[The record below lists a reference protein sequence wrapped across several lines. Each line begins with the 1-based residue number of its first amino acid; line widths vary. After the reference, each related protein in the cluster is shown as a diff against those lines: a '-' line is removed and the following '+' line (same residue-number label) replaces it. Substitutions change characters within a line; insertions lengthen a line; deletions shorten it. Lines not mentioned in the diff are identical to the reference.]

1 MNFGK
6 CSKDITKDSALCT
19 FCRAKTTSNAK
30 TNTSSDDFNWSV
42 LDSGTVRIDKYTGN
56 GERVVIPAEI
66 DGKSVTDIGIFAF
79 NGCLSLT
86 YVNLPDSLM
95 KIGNHAFCDCESLTF
110 INIPDSVTEIG
121 KYAFCDCESLESINI
136 HNGVNIGE
144 GAFIRT
150 PLDCNFWE

>member
-1 MNFGK
+1 MNCGK
-6 CSKDITKDSALCT
+6 CSKDIPKDSALCS

-30 TNTSSDDFNWSV
+30 ETTSSDEFNWSV

-86 YVNLPDSLM
+86 SVNIPDSVT
-95 KIGNHAFCDCESLTF
+95 KIDIGAFNGCSSLTSV
-110 INIPDSVTEIG
+110 NIPDSVTEIG

-150 PLDCNFWE
+150 PLDCNFWK